1 MNDVVRMSDYR
12 LAPKAGL
19 YLPED
24 VTAGTGPE
32 PVPGEGSQRSDPEEP
47 SGQPAASEQVG
58 EPVAAGRTERV
69 QALEREVAEREE
81 LAELYEQYAATHV
94 PSKTALAMREE
105 SRDAEA
111 KRAEKAN
118 PARMALRD
126 SRAQTVTNLVGLIAA
141 VIALGWS
148 TANVQHTAA
157 MHTTGSAAWWLAWG
171 VEPLISAA
179 LLTVM
184 GARAYLATRGVTV
197 TSRWVTAAQWVPLG
211 YTVTLNCWTSLP
223 SQALTNPAVEFL
235 RGLVVHS
242 VGPVVVVLLVH
253 ALPVLWAEFIR
264 LHARESGE
272 VPNRSEQERS
282 SDSEIDE
289 DRARA
294 LLAIVRPAVEAG
306 QCSTGVSKIGSYLR
320 GQGYR
325 AGVPMCQWIRD
336 ALKREKTREGAAA

>member
-1 MNDVVRMSDYR
+1 MNDVVAMSDYR
-12 LAPKAGL
+12 LAPEAGL
-19 YLPED
+19 YLPSQTSP
-24 VTAGTGPE
+24 VPAGDPVPEAGSARGVQEPAGEPAAAGSGEPE
-32 PVPGEGSQRSDPEEP
+32 PTT
-47 SGQPAASEQVG
+47 
-58 EPVAAGRTERV
+58 AGRTERV
-69 QALEREVAEREE
+69 QALEQEVAEREE

-94 PSKTALAMREE
+94 PSKKALAMREE

-126 SRAQTVTNLVGLIAA
+126 SRAQAVTNLVGLIAA

-157 MHTTGSAAWWLAWG
+157 MHTAGSAAWWLAWG

-223 SQALTNPAVEFL
+223 NSALTSPAVEFL

-253 ALPVLWAEFIR
+253 ALPVLWAKFIA
-264 LHARESGE
+264 LHGQSHSG
-272 VPNRSEQERS
+272 VQNRPEQGEP
-282 SDSEIDE
+282 EIDQ
-289 DRARA
+289 DRARE
-294 LLAIVRPAVEAG
+294 LLAVVRPAAQSGHVG
-306 QCSTGVSKIGSYLR
+306 TGVSAIGRYLR
-320 GQGYR
+320 AHGYR
-325 AGVPMCQWIRD
+325 VGVPMCQHLRD
-336 ALKREKTREGAAA
+336 ALKHDATAA